1 MVEPDIVEHQA
12 FTVVG
17 LSYHGRNQNGEI
29 AELWDRIRDEE
40 DELRPLASTEAWYGV
55 SFGGD
60 PDTGEF
66 DYVAGVR
73 ADRDSA
79 VPEPFT
85 GVDVPAATYLQ
96 VETTLGTIDETM
108 EAVHGQWLVDSAYEL
123 SMGPEF
129 ERYGP
134 EFDHTDADAPFD
146 VFVPIEGA
154 E

>member
-1 MVEPDIVEHQA
+1 EHEA

-17 LSYHGRNQNGEI
+17 LSYHGRNQQGEI
-29 AELWDRIRDEE
+29 ATLWNSVRDERE
-40 DELRPLASTEAWYGV
+40 ALRPLAATDAWYGV

-60 PDTGEF
+60 PETGEF

-73 ADRDSA
+73 VDQDSE
-79 VPEPFT
+79 VPDPFT

-108 EAVHGQWLVDSAYEL
+108 EAVHGQWLADSAYEL

-129 ERYGP
+129 ERYGQA
-134 EFDHTDADAPFD
+134 FDHADADAPFE
-146 VFVPIEGA
+146 VFVPVEGP